1 MKAKILFA
9 LTALL
14 MLGSVSLNAQENGNS
29 SNSESTTQLEGDLN
43 HDNKV
48 DVADITYLVNIIMKN
63 QSEAKD
69 GTYYWYIGAENPST
83 ISNIQTD
90 NNVAGW
96 HEIGSSLNE
105 FNISFSN
112 STNLIEF
119 DETTQYYVIIPNDL
133 YLYAADG
140 NTIMEGKTFNPVT
153 CNITGYK
160 AFQYKSAVWD
170 VKGLIIKEG
179 IPVSGVSISTSESSI
194 NVGNTLQLEVAVE
207 PSSATN
213 KNVTW
218 SSSNPEIATVDEAT
232 GLVTGIALGTA
243 TIIATSV
250 DGGKTATTRVE
261 VVDQLSD
268 YYWYIG
274 IENPSSISNIQ
285 TDNTKPGW
293 HLIGSSLSGFV
304 LNTDTNVID
313 LGTSTRVIYNVIIP
327 EELHIYASDGT
338 TNVESIY
345 FNSITSNIQGYKAFK
360 VIPSEYYPEGEWD
373 VCGIIIK

>member
-48 DVADITYLVNIIMKN
+48 DVADVTYLVNIIMKN

-69 GTYYWYIGAENPST
+69 GMYYWYIGVDNPTT
-83 ISNIQTD
+83 ISNIQTE
-90 NNVAGW
+90 NTKAGW
-96 HEIGSSLNE
+96 HEIGTSLSGFSII
-105 FNISFSN
+105 FNN
-112 STNLIEF
+112 ANLIEF

-274 IENPSSISNIQ
+274 IENPSSISDVQ
-285 TDNTKPGW
+285 TNNTVAGW
-293 HLIGSSLSGFV
+293 HSIGSSLSGFKLDTTINKITVSETDQV
-304 LNTDTNVID
+304 LYYIVIPNELD
-313 LGTSTRVIYNVIIP
+313 IYDSN
-327 EELHIYASDGT
+327 EDNGY
-338 TNVESIY
+338 Y
-345 FNSITSNIQGYKAFK
+345 MFNEVTCNITGYKAYQYN
-360 VIPSEYYPEGEWD
+360 VGDGVWY
-373 VCGIIIK
+373 VRGIIIK